1 MSDLMDKNS
10 EFKNELEKVKNLL
23 ERRSNEVE
31 IIKQI
36 SNQIN
41 KSLNLNSIAH
51 TMLNLMNE
59 FFGFKHSMILL
70 VSQDKKHLN
79 VLETFG
85 YKNKGVGARVK
96 FGVGVIGIVAE
107 KKKLMRMANLGMQRS
122 YMQAVREQVKIT
134 NKNQLQDEVEL
145 PGLKNAESQVAI
157 PMLIDDELVG
167 VFSVESEEMNIFD
180 KSDENLIGILANQ
193 TANALQNAR
202 LYQLEQKRLKELN
215 DAHQEL
221 ENLNTNLEKKVEERT
236 SELEKLSKKLSKY
249 FSPQVYDSIFS
260 GKLDVKIQTKRKPLT
275 VFFSDLQGFT
285 ELTER
290 LEPEVLTELL
300 TQYLTKMSNIAIKWG
315 GTIDKFIGD
324 AILIFFGDPNTKGNA
339 EDAVACVSMALDMLE
354 ELKKLRVSWKKR
366 GLAKPLNARIGIHSG
381 VCTVGNFGS
390 EDRLDYTII
399 GNGVNL
405 ASRLES
411 NSNINKI
418 LLSEDTYLLIKNQI
432 MCEKKDAINVKGISY
447 PVQTYEVTGFS
458 DKNKDL
464 IEKNIPGLSLSF
476 DISEIEDD
484 KVAIELVS
492 EVLKNLKKKNKFRSN
507 ESN

>member
-1 MSDLMDKNS
+1 MSDLMGKNS

-51 TMLNLMNE
+51 AMLNLMNE

-107 KKKLMRMANLGMQRS
+107 KKRLMRMANLGMQRS

-157 PMLIDDELVG
+157 PMLIDNELVG

-249 FSPQVYDSIFS
+249 FSPQVYESIFS
-260 GKLDVKIQTKRKPLT
+260 GKLDVKVQTKRKPLT

-300 TQYLTKMSNIAIKWG
+300 TQYLTKMSNVAIKWG

-324 AILIFFGDPNTKGNA
+324 AILVFFGDPNTKGNT
-339 EDAVACVSMALDMLE
+339 EDAVACVSMALEMLE
-354 ELKKLRVSWKKR
+354 ELKNLRVFWKKR

-405 ASRLES
+405 ASRLEGRAG
-411 NSNINKI
+411 INKI
-418 LLSEDTYLLIKNQI
+418 LLSEDTYLLIRNKI
-432 MCEKKDAINVKGISY
+432 ICEKKEPINVKGITY
-447 PVQTYEVTGFS
+447 PVQTYEVIKFS
-458 DKNKDL
+458 DENDNL
-464 IEKNIPGLSLSF
+464 IERNIPGLSLSI
-476 DISEIEDD
+476 DKSEIEDN
-484 KVAIELVS
+484 KIAIKLVAD
-492 EVLKNLKKKNKFRSN
+492 VLRDLKSKS
-507 ESN
+507 

>member
-1 MSDLMDKNS
+1 MNKSLLS
-10 EFKNELEKVKNLL
+10 EKEYENIKSLL
-23 ERRSNEVE
+23 ERKSKEVE

-36 SNQIN
+36 SNKIN
-41 KSLNLNSIAH
+41 KSLD
-51 TMLNLMNE
+51 LNLIASAMLSMMDE
-59 FFGFKHSMILL
+59 FFEFEHSMILL
-70 VSQDKKHLN
+70 VSDDKKYLS
-79 VLETFG
+79 VLETYG
-85 YKNKGVGARVK
+85 YKEKGIGAKVK

-122 YMQAVREQVKIT
+122 YMYAIREQVKIT
-134 NKNQLQDEVEL
+134 DKNQLQDEVLL

-157 PMLIDDELVG
+157 PMLIDNELVG
-167 VFSVESEEMNIFD
+167 VFSVESEKMNIFD
-180 KSDENLIGILANQ
+180 KSDEILIGILANQ
-193 TANALQNAR
+193 TAIALQNAR

-215 DAHQEL
+215 QAHQEL
-221 ENLNTNLEKKVEERT
+221 ENLNINLEKKVEERT
-236 SELEKLSKKLSKY
+236 FELQKLSEKLSKY
-249 FSPQVYDSIFS
+249 FSPQVYESIFS

-324 AILIFFGDPNTKGNA
+324 AILVFFGDPSSKGDE
-339 EDAVACVSMALDMLE
+339 EDAIACVSMAIEMIE
-354 ELKKLRVSWKKR
+354 ELNKLRISWRKK
-366 GLAKPLNARIGIHSG
+366 GLAKPLNARIGIHSA

-411 NSNINKI
+411 KSNINKI
-418 LLSEDTYLLIKNQI
+418 LLSEDTYLLIRDKI
-432 MCEKKDAINVKGISY
+432 ICKKKDAIKVKGISF
-447 PVQTYEVTGFS
+447 PIQTYEVIKFS
-458 DKNKDL
+458 EENKNL
-464 IEKNIPGLSLSF
+464 IEKNIPGLSLSI
-476 DISEIEDD
+476 DKSEIEDN
-484 KVAIELVS
+484 KIAIELVS
-492 EVLKNLKKKNKFRSN
+492 EVLKHLKSKT
-507 ESN
+507 

>member
-1 MSDLMDKNS
+1 M
-10 EFKNELEKVKNLL
+10 
-23 ERRSNEVE
+23 
-31 IIKQI
+31 
-36 SNQIN
+36 
-41 KSLNLNSIAH
+41 
-51 TMLNLMNE
+51 
-59 FFGFKHSMILL
+59 
-70 VSQDKKHLN
+70 
-79 VLETFG
+79 
-85 YKNKGVGARVK
+85 YKRQNKGIGARVK

-221 ENLNTNLEKKVEERT
+221 ENLNINLEKKVEERT

-324 AILIFFGDPNTKGNA
+324 AILIFFGDPNTKGNT
-339 EDAVACVSMALDMLE
+339 EDAVA
-354 ELKKLRVSWKKR
+354 
-366 GLAKPLNARIGIHSG
+366 
-381 VCTVGNFGS
+381 
-390 EDRLDYTII
+390 
-399 GNGVNL
+399 
-405 ASRLES
+405 
-411 NSNINKI
+411 
-418 LLSEDTYLLIKNQI
+418 
-432 MCEKKDAINVKGISY
+432 
-447 PVQTYEVTGFS
+447 
-458 DKNKDL
+458 
-464 IEKNIPGLSLSF
+464 LSL
-476 DISEIEDD
+476 IHI
-484 KVAIELVS
+484 
-492 EVLKNLKKKNKFRSN
+492 
-507 ESN
+507 